1 MAEYWN
7 NQNPNN
13 NNVGEENHSGQ
24 GQPRKAPEYNFWA
37 EQMPNNS
44 YAHYNSS
51 TNSWDYNYSAVSQE
65 SSAVKN
71 RKSGRGR
78 RVWLFILKA
87 LCFGILAAIGFFTM
101 QKIYY
106 VVNPAA
112 EQYNWSITNR
122 GLSLSA
128 KEPYIIKESS
138 GGDIYTKPRT
148 VISDVTD
155 RAMPSIVSIRSIT
168 TDTTYWF
175 GQRFDQPLEG
185 SGSGIIVGKNDNE
198 ILIATNNHVV
208 EGATEIMVTYIDG
221 TESAAIIKGADAVAD
236 LAVITVNISDL
247 SEDILSQIK
256 VAKLGNSEDV
266 KVGEMSIA
274 IGNALG
280 YGQSVTVG
288 YISAMNR
295 EVQVSDGY
303 NTKTMVLLQ
312 TDAAI
317 NPGNSGGALLNTDG
331 EVIGI
336 NTVKY
341 ASNDVEGMGY
351 AIPISRA
358 IPIINELMSRELL
371 KEAEQG
377 YLGIG
382 GSDITVDVSEAFNI
396 PIGVFVKLVDENGV
410 AKKAGILPN
419 DIITGIDELEVT
431 SITQLSDYVKSKRV
445 GTEVKLTYMRNSN
458 GTYEETI
465 VTVELGS
472 RPIANNLSE

>member
-7 NQNPNN
+7 NHNSNN
-13 NNVGEENHSGQ
+13 NSSGEVNNHEKDQ
-24 GQPRKAPEYNFWA
+24 LRKAPEYNFWA

-44 YAHYNSS
+44 YASYNPN
-51 TNSWDYNYSAVSQE
+51 TNSWDYNNSAVSRE
-65 SSAVKN
+65 GSAVNYKKTN
-71 RKSGRGR
+71 KGKKAG
-78 RVWLFILKA
+78 LFILKA
-87 LCFGILAAIGFFTM
+87 LCFGILAAIGFLAF

-112 EQYNWSITNR
+112 EQYNWSITDR
-122 GLSLSA
+122 GLGLSV
-128 KEPYIIKESS
+128 KEPFIIKETTA
-138 GGDIYTKPRT
+138 GTIDTQPRT
-148 VISDVTD
+148 VISDVSD
-155 RAMPSIVSIRSIT
+155 IVMPSIVSIRST
-168 TDTTYWF
+168 STETNYWF
-175 GQRFDQPLEG
+175 GQRFEQPLEG

-198 ILIATNNHVV
+198 LLIATNNHVV
-208 EGATEIMVTYIDG
+208 EGANDIVVTYIDG
-221 TESAAIIKGADAVAD
+221 TESAAIIKGADAIAD
-236 LAVITVNISDL
+236 LAVITVDISDL
-247 SEDILSQIK
+247 TDNTLSQVK

-288 YISAMNR
+288 YVSAMDR
-295 EVQVSDGY
+295 EVQVSDGF
-303 NTKTMVLLQ
+303 NTKDMILLQ

-317 NPGNSGGALLNTDG
+317 NPGNSGGALLNIDG

-341 ASNDVEGMGY
+341 ASNNVEGMGY

-358 IPIINELMSRELL
+358 IPIINELMSREVL

-396 PIGVFVKLVDENGV
+396 PIGVFVKIVDEDGAAN
-410 AKKAGILPN
+410 KAGLLPN
-419 DIITGIDELEVT
+419 DIITGVDELEVT
-431 SITQLSDYVKSKRV
+431 SITQLSDYIKSKRT
-445 GTEVKLTYMRNSN
+445 GTEVEITYMRNNN
-458 GTYEETI
+458 GNYEEAVI
-465 VTVELGS
+465 TVKLGS
-472 RPIANNLSE
+472 RPNANKQSE

>member
-1 MAEYWN
+1 MAENWN
-7 NQNPNN
+7 NHNPNN
-13 NNVGEENHSGQ
+13 NNGSEMNNSGQ
-24 GQPRKAPEYNFWA
+24 GQPPKAPEYNFWA
-37 EQMPNNS
+37 EQMPNNPYS
-44 YAHYNSS
+44 YYNPN
-51 TNSWDYNYSAVSQE
+51 TNSWDYSHSAVSKE
-65 SSAVKN
+65 SLAVN
-71 RKSGRGR
+71 DRKAGKGKRA
-78 RVWLFILKA
+78 WLFILKA
-87 LCFGILAAIGFFTM
+87 LCFGILAAIGFFLM

-106 VVNPAA
+106 VVNPTA
-112 EQYNWSITNR
+112 EQNNWSVNNVGI
-122 GLSLSA
+122 SLSS
-128 KEPYIIKESS
+128 KKPYVIKETT
-138 GGDIYTKPRT
+138 GGSVETKPRS

-155 RAMPSIVSIRSIT
+155 KAMPSIVSIRSLAT
-168 TDTTYWF
+168 ETTYWF

-185 SGSGIIVGKNDNE
+185 SGSGIIVGENDNE

-208 EGATEIMVTYIDG
+208 AGASEIVVTYIDG
-221 TESAAIIKGADAVAD
+221 TESAAIIKGTDAIAD
-236 LAVITVNISDL
+236 LAVITVDISDL
-247 SEDILSQIK
+247 TEDTLSQIK
-256 VAKLGNSEDV
+256 VAKIGNSDDV

-288 YISAMNR
+288 YVSAKDR

-351 AIPISRA
+351 AIPMSRA
-358 IPIINELMSRELL
+358 IPIINELMSREVL
-371 KEAEQG
+371 KEADQG

-382 GSDITVDVSEAFNI
+382 GYDVTEDVSQTFNI
-396 PIGVFVKLVDENGV
+396 PIGVFVKMVDENG
-410 AKKAGILPN
+410 AAHAAGILPN
-419 DIITGIDELEVT
+419 DIITVIDELEVT

-445 GTEVKLTYMRNSN
+445 GSEVKVTYMRSIN
-458 GTYEETI
+458 GTYEKNE
-465 VTVELGS
+465 VTLELGS
-472 RPIANNLSE
+472 RPKVDNEVE

>member
-13 NNVGEENHSGQ
+13 NSGGEENNSGQ
-24 GQPRKAPEYNFWA
+24 NQPRKAPEYNFWA

-44 YAHYNSS
+44 YSHYNPN
-51 TNSWDYNYSAVSQE
+51 TNSWDYNHSAVSRE
-65 SSAVKN
+65 SSAVNN
-71 RKSGRGR
+71 RKTSKGKKA
-78 RVWLFILKA
+78 WLFILKA
-87 LCFGILAAIGFFTM
+87 LCFGVLAAIGFFLI

-112 EQYNWSITNR
+112 EQYNWSIYNR

-128 KEPYIIKESS
+128 KEPFVIKETR
-138 GGDIYTKPRT
+138 GGIIDTRPRT

-155 RAMPSIVSIRSIT
+155 KAMPSIVSIRSVAT
-168 TDTTYWF
+168 ETTYWF

-185 SGSGIIVGKNDNE
+185 SGSGIIVGMNDNE

-208 EGATEIMVTYIDG
+208 EGSSEIMVTYIDG
-221 TESAAIIKGADAVAD
+221 TESAAIIKGADAIAD
-236 LAVITVNISDL
+236 LAVITVDISDL
-247 SEDILSQIK
+247 TEDTLSQIK

-288 YISAMNR
+288 YISAKDR

-303 NTKTMVLLQ
+303 NSKTMVLLQ

-341 ASNDVEGMGY
+341 ASNNVEGMGY
-351 AIPISRA
+351 AIPMSRA
-358 IPIINELMSRELL
+358 IPIINELMSREIL
-371 KEAEQG
+371 KLAEQG

-396 PIGVFVKLVDENGV
+396 PIGVFVKIVDENG
-410 AKKAGILPN
+410 AANKGGILPN
-419 DIITGIDELEVT
+419 DIITGVDELEVT
-431 SITQLSDYVKSKRV
+431 SITQLSDYIKSKRV
-445 GTEVKLTYMRNSN
+445 GTEVKVSYMRNTN
-458 GTYEETI
+458 GTYEKQV

-472 RPIANNLSE
+472 RPDTTDQSE

>member
-7 NQNPNN
+7 NQNSNN
-13 NNVGEENHSGQ
+13 NSGNEVNDG
-24 GQPRKAPEYNFWA
+24 GQEKPRKAPEYNFWA

-44 YAHYNSS
+44 YSYYNPN
-51 TNSWDYNYSAVSQE
+51 TNTWDYNHSAVSKE
-65 SSAVKN
+65 STAVTD
-71 RKSGRGR
+71 RKIGKGKRAL
-78 RVWLFILKA
+78 LFILKA
-87 LCFGILAAIGFFTM
+87 ICFGLLAAIGFFAV

-112 EQYNWSITNR
+112 EQYNWSISSN
-122 GLSLSA
+122 GLSLNT
-128 KEPYIIKESS
+128 KEPFVIKETTA
-138 GGDIYTKPRT
+138 GVIATKPRS

-155 RAMPSIVSIRSIT
+155 KAMPSIVSIRSIA

-208 EGATEIMVTYIDG
+208 EGSSEIMVTYIDG

-236 LAVITVNISDL
+236 LAVITVDISNLTD
-247 SEDILSQIK
+247 ETLSQIK
-256 VAKLGNSEDV
+256 VAKLGNSDDI

-288 YISAMNR
+288 YVSAKDR

-303 NTKTMVLLQ
+303 STKNMVLLQ

-331 EVIGI
+331 ELIGI

-341 ASNDVEGMGY
+341 ASNNVEGMGY

-358 IPIINELMSRELL
+358 IPIINELMSREIL

-382 GSDITVDVSEAFNI
+382 GYDVTEDASETFNI
-396 PIGVFVKLVDENGV
+396 PIGVFVKIVDEDG
-410 AKKAGILPN
+410 AADKAGILPN
-419 DIITGIDELEVT
+419 DIITVIDGLEVT

-445 GTEVKLTYMRNSN
+445 GSEVKITYMRSAN
-458 GTYEETI
+458 GTYEKNELTL
-465 VTVELGS
+465 ELGS
-472 RPIANNLSE
+472 RPITDN